1 MTKHF
6 VLSGTILA
14 LTTMFAGSAAAQEST
29 PPFTAAEREAAYTQ
43 SIEKRAADILQL
55 LALNDAAKS
64 AKVHSVI
71 VAQYRALRARDEA
84 IDTMLKSLGKDAPGT
99 ETNRAAILPVL
110 SRPLHGQF
118 ITKLSTD
125 LTPEQVER
133 VKDKMTYYKV
143 KVTYDAY
150 CEIIPNL
157 SEREKARIL
166 AVLKEAREEAMD
178 GGSADEKSAI
188 FQKYK
193 DQINTYLNANGHDV
207 AKATRD
213 WEAKQPKNE
222 SAPAATVPPR

>member
-14 LTTMFAGSAAAQEST
+14 LTTMFAGSASAQEST
-29 PPFTAAEREAAYTQ
+29 PPFTAVEREAAYTQ
-43 SIEKRAADILQL
+43 SIKKRAADILQL
-55 LALNDAAKS
+55 LALNDPAKS

-84 IDTMLKSLGKDAPGT
+84 IDTMLKSLGKDAPGA

-110 SRPLHGQF
+110 SRPLHDQF
-118 ITKLSTD
+118 IAKLSTD

-133 VKDKMTYYKV
+133 VKDKMTYNKV
-143 KVTYDAY
+143 KVTHDAY

-157 SEREKARIL
+157 PEKEKARIL
-166 AVLKEAREEAMD
+166 AVLKEAREEAMG

-193 DQINTYLNANGHDV
+193 NQINAYLNANGHDV
-207 AKATRD
+207 AKATKE
-213 WEAKQPKNE
+213 WEAKQPKDD
-222 SAPAATVPPR
+222 SVPTATRSPK

>member
-1 MTKHF
+1 MTKPF

-14 LTTMFAGSAAAQEST
+14 LTTVFAGSASAQEST

-43 SIEKRAADILQL
+43 SIEKRATDILQL
-55 LALNDAAKS
+55 LALNDAARS

-84 IDTMLKSLGKDAPGT
+84 IDTMLKTLGKDAPGT

-110 SRPLHGQF
+110 SRQLHDQF

-133 VKDKMTYYKV
+133 VKDKMTYHKV

-157 SEREKARIL
+157 SEQEKARIL
-166 AVLKEAREEAMD
+166 AVLKEAREEGMD

-193 DQINTYLNANGHDV
+193 NQINSYLNTNGHDV
-207 AKATRD
+207 AKATRE
-213 WEAKQPKNE
+213 WEAKQPKDD
-222 SAPAATVPPR
+222 SAPTATRSPK